1 VQAIYCCG
9 KGGNMGGDYM
19 MAKGIELL
27 KQQGFDGDKLNI
39 LMVGDRFDTDIAA
52 GISAG
57 IRTCLVAS
65 GCHQLTDQEAFPNF
79 KPDFYA
85 SSVSDLVDSPSEAA
99 AVAPGLEQGGAEL
112 EQEQADAEL
121 VVQSRAGAELE
132 QEQEDAATR
141 LTARASAASE
151 ADAAAPEGGGSAK
164 GGGGAE

>member
-112 EQEQADAEL
+112 EQKQAGTALKQE
-121 VVQSRAGAELE
+121 RAG
-132 QEQEDAATR
+132 AATR